1 MFSIWV
7 RSGSGNARVYGDGRM
22 AAYTNLDAGNQTF
35 YFSQIEA
42 VHAGKTLEIE
52 LFDPGESSGNAF
64 LRFLSPDGNS
74 YDYATFDWVADDGRS
89 GNGVTQ
95 LQTSIGGAAQFNNH
109 IVTITIDLPKN
120 YGKFGLNPPGDI
132 TSEPGWWQIEYNIN
146 AANDTTTW
154 SVSHPGQPGPPDPA
168 DVGDAPS

>member
-1 MFSIWV
+1 MQTGAENLFSIWV
-7 RSGSGNARVYGDGRM
+7 GSSSGGNARVYGNGRM

-35 YFSQIEA
+35 YFSQIEK
-42 VHAGKTLEIE
+42 VHAGKKLEIQ

-74 YDYATFDWVADDGRS
+74 TTTPRSTGSPTTATAGTD
-89 GNGVTQ
+89 VTS

-109 IVTITIDLPKN
+109 LVTITIDLPQ
-120 YGKFGLNPPGDI
+120 GLRQDRP
-132 TSEPGWWQIEYNIN
+132 EPAGRHHHEQGWWQIEYNIN

-154 SVSHPGQPGPPDPA
+154 RSRSGA
-168 DVGDAPS
+168 TPST